1 MANARDKIIWS
12 GAAAYTAALVAVSL
26 LPSGTGPLKGWDASL
41 SPDLQDALHLP
52 AYSGLVVLWTLAW
65 STRFRTGAAAVLVI
79 TVVCTAFGA
88 AMEAAQYFIPGR
100 TCSLKDGLVNLVGV
114 LTGCLT
120 MMIWSNRN
128 VRHLRACSSPG
139 IGKAQQ
145 RRDRCRA
152 MIREHYHSR
161 GWSGAY
167 KQYENLL
174 ATVVRKS
181 SVVLDVGCGREFPL
195 AAHLLGL
202 GAEVHGVDP
211 VAEPEQAQSGVTV
224 KRGMAECIPYP
235 DNTFDVV
242 VSRCVLEH
250 LQDPARVFME
260 FRRVLK
266 PEGHLVFLTPS
277 RYDYISIAARIIPN
291 SLHGKV
297 IRHLEGREEADT
309 FPTYYRANSVRQI
322 SDLAT
327 QAGFAAEQLAYLN
340 HYPYLLTFSPLLC
353 RIAIAYD
360 EWIRRRQRLHCL
372 QAWLLGSLRC
382 TKAHPGPRRVYST
395 VMEPA

>member
-1 MANARDKIIWS
+1 VVILALACS
-12 GAAAYTAALVAVSL
+12 GF
-26 LPSGTGPLKGWDASL
+26 GTMLE
-41 SPDLQDALHLP
+41 
-52 AYSGLVVLWTLAW
+52 LAQ
-65 STRFRTGAAAVLVI
+65 AAV
-79 TVVCTAFGA
+79 
-88 AMEAAQYFIPGR
+88 PGR
-100 TCSLKDGLVNLVGV
+100 TCSLSDGLSNLGGV

-139 IGKAQQ
+139 TGKAQQ
-145 RRDRCRA
+145 RRERCRA

-174 ATVVRKS
+174 TTVVRKS
-181 SVVLDVGCGREFPL
+181 SVVLDVGCGRDFPL
-195 AAHLLGL
+195 AAHLLRL
-202 GAEVHGVDP
+202 GAEVHGIDP
-211 VAEPEQAQSGVTV
+211 VAESERTQSGVTV
-224 KRGMAECIPYP
+224 KRGMAEHIPYL
-235 DNTFDVV
+235 DNTFDVLA
-242 VSRCVLEH
+242 SRSVLEH
-250 LQDPARVFME
+250 LLSPDQAFRE
-260 FRRVLK
+260 FHRVLK
-266 PEGHLVFLTPS
+266 PGGHLVFLTPS

-291 SLHGKV
+291 SLHGRV
-297 IRHLEGREEADT
+297 ISHLEGREEADT
-309 FPTYYRANSVRQI
+309 FPTYYRANSVRQVCN
-322 SDLAT
+322 LAAR
-327 QAGFAAEQLAYLN
+327 AGFAIGQLQYLN

-382 TKAHPGPRRVYST
+382 TKAHPSQRRVYST